1 MAEKDFEKE
10 KDTIFKRILED
21 SKRNVK
27 KIDISSFEEELKKR
41 MPSFS
46 EEIKVQETK
55 ETVELP
61 SNIDEVISKE
71 LTSRLKLIDEFIN
84 KKLGEVDSRLREL
97 ERYQGRI
104 EELESSIL
112 KVQSEIGKLKD
123 IADRRYIDLEKELH
137 RIEASVRQ
145 NVAELKKEVEDK
157 ISVLEIRLRTV
168 KDHVDVFDKEL
179 ASIKETYERIK
190 EITKELAEKLASKIM
205 EFQEMRRNITE
216 KLEEIEK
223 ELTKLRLEENT
234 IKSVKERINMFKD
247 ELQKLEKEIDLL
259 VSKAKPEVVFEQ
271 EIEVKHP
278 AQVETKENVPPGAE
292 VKEENLKTET
302 GEKKHKHIRLFGKK
316 G

>member
-1 MAEKDFEKE
+1 LAEKDFEKE